1 MTNEPK
7 DTSLYVTVTRSDAQ
21 AIDDWRYS
29 RRIPS
34 RAEAIRR
41 LMRIGLQGEATLLD
55 LLRLMKNLPQ
65 DDSLKSQIAK
75 LRSTLGL
82 SE

>member
-1 MTNEPK
+1 MINEPK

-55 LLRLMKNLPQ
+55 LLRLMENLPQ
-65 DDSLKSQIAK
+65 DDSLKLQVAK
-75 LRSTLGL
+75 LRRTLSL
-82 SE
+82 PE